1 MSDYAIVHTGGK
13 QYRIRAGDV
22 IRVETIAGDEGDLV
36 ELEDVRMISI
46 DGEVEVGSPQVSG
59 AKVTAQIVGAG
70 RGPKVTVLR
79 YKPKTRYRRKNGHR
93 QPYTDLRITS
103 IS

>member
-1 MSDYAIVHTGGK
+1 MSDYAIVQTGGK
-13 QYRIRAGDV
+13 QYRVKAGDV
-22 IRVETIAGDEGDLV
+22 IRVETIPGAEGDFV
-36 ELEDVRMISI
+36 DLEDVRMLSMGG
-46 DGEVEVGSPQVSG
+46 DVTVGAPSVTD

-70 RGPKVTVLR
+70 RGEKITVFR

>member
-13 QYRIRAGDV
+13 QYRVKAGDV
-22 IRVETIAGDEGDLV
+22 IRVETIPGDEGDFV
-36 ELEDVRMISI
+36 ELENVRMLSM
-46 DGEVEVGSPQVSG
+46 DGDVTVGAPSVTG

-70 RGPKVTVLR
+70 RGEKITVFR
-79 YKPKTRYRRKNGHR
+79 YKAKTRYRRKNGHR
-93 QPYTDLRITS
+93 QPYTDLRITG

>member
-1 MSDYAIVHTGGK
+1 MSDYAIVQTGGK
-13 QYRIRAGDV
+13 QYRVKAGDV
-22 IRVETIAGDEGDLV
+22 IRVETIPGDEGDFV
-36 ELEDVRMISI
+36 DLEDVRMLSMGG
-46 DGEVEVGSPQVSG
+46 DVTVGAPSVTD

-70 RGPKVTVLR
+70 RGEKITVFR

>member
-13 QYRIRAGDV
+13 QYRVKAGDV
-22 IRVETIAGDEGDLV
+22 IRVETIPGDEGDFV
-36 ELEDVRMISI
+36 ELEDVRMLCM
-46 DGEVEVGSPQVSG
+46 DGDVTVGAPSVTGS
-59 AKVTAQIVGAG
+59 KVTAQIVGAG
-70 RGPKVTVLR
+70 RGEKVTVFR

>member
-13 QYRIRAGDV
+13 QCRVKAGDV
-22 IRVETIAGDEGDLV
+22 IRVETIPGDEGDFV
-36 ELEDVRMISI
+36 ELEDIRMLCM
-46 DGEVEVGSPQVSG
+46 DGDVTVGAPSVAG

-70 RGPKVTVLR
+70 RGEKVTVFR

-93 QPYTDLRITS
+93 QPYTDLRITN